1 MADLLLIDS
10 LLLLGAAVA
19 AVALLQRLHVP
30 SILAYLLVGI
40 ILGPYTAGPVVNP
53 QYVAA
58 AAEFGIVFLLFTIG
72 LNFSLPQIYA
82 LRHQMFVLGTGQ
94 VFFTTAAVGLG
105 AWLLGVPGPAAFVI
119 GAVFAQSSTTIISKQ
134 LQEQGEEDSRYGKL
148 ALALNVFQDVTAVP
162 FLVVIPVLA
171 HQGSP
176 IAGPLAWALLKAL
189 LAFAAVVIAGKWV
202 LRPLFHEIAARRSPE
217 LFTLTVL
224 LVSLAAAWVTHELG
238 LSMAFGAFLAGMILG
253 ETEFRHAV
261 EATIRPFRDVL
272 LGLFFI
278 TVGMLLDLPALP
290 QIWHWALLA
299 AFALLTVKATV
310 VAALVWVAR
319 ADATTAWR
327 TALALAVGGEFGFA
341 LLAVGVNS
349 QAISSAPA
357 QAALTAVLLSM
368 FAGPFLIRYSRPI
381 AMWLAGTR
389 RIQRAAV
396 PPPHLP
402 PPGTLRNHVVVCGFG
417 RIGQNVARFLA
428 EEHVPYVALDLDPA
442 RVREARIAGEP
453 VYYGDSGD
461 RGIMQAVGVE
471 HARLVVVSH
480 DDVGAALKLL
490 QHVRAAGSD
499 VPIMVRTRDET
510 HVQELR
516 RAGATEVVPETLEA
530 GMMIVSHALLLLHV
544 PLSRVVR
551 RMRSARTDR
560 YRLLTEFFGG
570 DEESDAEALGG
581 SAERPRKSGR

>member
-19 AVALLQRLHVP
+19 TVALLQRLHVP

-82 LRHQMFVLGTGQ
+82 LRHQMLVLGTGQ

-189 LAFAAVVIAGKWV
+189 LAFAAVVIAGKWL

-278 TVGMLLDLPALP
+278 TVGMLLDVPALP
-290 QIWHWALLA
+290 QIWQWALLA
-299 AFALLTVKATV
+299 ALALLTVKATV

-349 QAISSAPA
+349 QTISSAPA
-357 QAALTAVLLSM
+357 QVALTAVLLSM
-368 FAGPFLIRYSRPI
+368 FAGPFLIRYGRPL

-389 RIQRAAV
+389 RLQRAAV
-396 PPPHLP
+396 PPSHLP

-442 RVREARIAGEP
+442 RVREARLAGEP

-490 QHVRAAGSD
+490 QHVRSAGSD
-499 VPIMVRTRDET
+499 VPVMVRTRDET

-530 GMMIVSHALLLLHV
+530 GMMIVSHALLLLDV

-570 DEESDAEALGG
+570 DEQPHPEEVAESAD
-581 SAERPRKSGR
+581 RPRKGGR